1 MLTEFLAITEY
12 CVFKIKAETEGFSA
26 KKIAVKNSE
35 KLDEILRGSIIFIG
49 KRLIMRLR
57 DGEQS
62 FNLIA
67 LFPIP
72 TELKWKVECEMGRCF
87 LLHNGGNR
95 NPEWDEETRK
105 VLDAIGDNHQIFH
118 IDRKEV
124 LCLPICA

>member
-1 MLTEFLAITEY
+1 MLAGFLAITEH
-12 CVFKIKAETEGFSA
+12 CVFKIEAAADGFRA

-35 KLDEILRGSIIFIG
+35 KLDEVLSGLSISIG
-49 KRLIMRLR
+49 KRLVMRLR

-72 TELKWKVECEMGRCF
+72 VELKWEVECEMGKCF
-87 LLHNGGNR
+87 QSHNGG
-95 NPEWDEETRK
+95 DCDKETRK

-118 IDRKEV
+118 IDRREG
-124 LCLPICA
+124 LCLSICA